1 MNLKIEK
8 MRIKQILVAFLFT
21 VVVISC
27 GNNQKA
33 NTEQGTLKET
43 KVESTKKKNK
53 TEEKTNVVV
62 DANAVVTYTIQD
74 LYGNYMSKS
83 DVPRPLTIKKNGLYD
98 WGELGGEWNY
108 SLDKGVFALTF
119 EPWSDNVINA
129 TIIFKNKD
137 EFSLFTEAY
146 GDESY
151 TRIE

>member
-1 MNLKIEK
+1 

-62 DANAVVTYTIQD
+62 DANAVVTYTSQD
-74 LYGNYMSKS
+74 LFGNYTSKS
-83 DVPRPLTIKKNGLYD
+83 DVPLTIEKDGSFTWAESSGN
-98 WGELGGEWNY
+98 WNY
-108 SLDKGVFALTF
+108 SLDKGVFTLTF
-119 EPWSDNVINA
+119 EDYFGNVTNA

>member
-43 KVESTKKKNK
+43 KIESTKKKNK

-62 DANAVVTYTIQD
+62 DANAVVTYTSQD
-74 LYGNYMSKS
+74 LFGNYTSKS
-83 DVPRPLTIKKNGLYD
+83 DVPLTIKKDGSFTWAES
-98 WGELGGEWNY
+98 WGKWNY

-119 EPWSDNVINA
+119 EDDYGNITNA

>member
-1 MNLKIEK
+1 

-21 VVVISC
+21 LVAISC

-33 NTEQGTLKET
+33 NTEQVTLKET
-43 KVESTKKKNK
+43 KLESTKKKNK

-62 DANAVVTYTIQD
+62 DANAFVTYTSQD
-74 LYGNYMSKS
+74 LFGNYTSKS
-83 DVPRPLTIKKNGLYD
+83 DVSLTIKKDGSFTWAES
-98 WGELGGEWNY
+98 WGKWNY
-108 SLDKGVFALTF
+108 SLDKGIFALTF
-119 EPWSDNVINA
+119 EDDYGNVTNA

-137 EFSLFTEAY
+137 EFRLVTEAY

>member
-8 MRIKQILVAFLFT
+8 MKIKQILVAFLFT

-62 DANAVVTYTIQD
+62 DANAVVTYTSQD
-74 LYGNYMSKS
+74 LFGNYTSKS
-83 DVPRPLTIKKNGLYD
+83 DVPLTIAKDCSFTWAESSGK
-98 WGELGGEWNY
+98 WNY

-119 EPWSDNVINA
+119 EDDYGNVINA

-137 EFSLFTEAY
+137 EFSLSTEAY

>member
-62 DANAVVTYTIQD
+62 DANAVVTYTSQD
-74 LYGNYMSKS
+74 LFGNYMSKS
-83 DVPRPLTIKKNGLYD
+83 DVPLTIKKDGYT
-98 WGELGGEWNY
+98 WGETGGDWNY

-119 EPWSDNVINA
+119 EDYYGNVMNA
-129 TIIFKNKD
+129 TLIFKNKD